1 VVGGKWWKAGAMAD
15 SPEQVVDEFIRRLVA
30 QDIDGACE
38 LVTDDVEYDNV
49 PMGKN
54 TGPEG
59 IKAVLVPMV
68 AGVDQVEFVIH
79 RQVARGQV
87 VMNERSDRFLVNG
100 TWLDLPV
107 MGVFEVDDDG
117 LITLWRDYFDLS
129 TLMTQMEAMAAG

>member
-1 VVGGKWWKAGAMAD
+1 MAD

-54 TGPEG
+54 IGPEG

-79 RQVARGQV
+79 RQIARGQV

-107 MGVFEVDDDG
+107 MGVFEVDADG

-129 TLMTQMEAMAAG
+129 TLMAQMEAMAAG